1 MAIGITKEDML
12 NAIQGSQGL
21 ITKIQKKLEAAKGQR
36 ICWDT
41 VKKYIHKWTECEEAI
56 TAEKEA
62 MLDLAE
68 NNIFKEL
75 VSGDAA
81 TSKWYL
87 KMKGKDRGYIETQ
100 EILNKNPDPL
110 NINLSGD
117 TASAEDLAGSPM
129 VEVGNAEEGPED

>member
-1 MAIGITKEDML
+1 MAKNLTKEEVLD
-12 NAIQGSQGL
+12 AIENSQGL
-21 ITKIQKKLEAAKGQR
+21 ISKIQKKLQAARGENF
-36 ICWDT
+36 CWET
-41 VKKYIHKWTECEEAI
+41 VNNYVHKWPETEEALK
-56 TAEKEA
+56 AEKEA
-62 MLDLAE
+62 ILDLAE

-117 TASAEDLAGSPM
+117 TASAEDLASSPM

>member
-1 MAIGITKEDML
+1 MAIGITKEDL
-12 NAIQGSQGL
+12 LEAIKGSQGL
-21 ITKIQKKLEAAKGQR
+21 VTKIQKKLEAAKGQK

-41 VKKYIHKWTECEEAI
+41 VNKYLNKYDDCVKAI
-56 TAEKEA
+56 KAEKEA
-62 MLDLAE
+62 MLDIAE

-117 TASAEDLAGSPM
+117 TISAEDLAGSPM